1 MLGLASTLPVTAH
14 AQNVG
19 GAYCPDRVFQ
29 QPAIGVSISVQV
41 GESVANDCIMQW
53 IPEQRQRV
61 EKCSD
66 TATVR
71 VTNSAVS
78 LENIRANI
86 ASDFTVPAL
95 AAFNPRVLVGLF
107 DGENDLHGAYPVLG
121 EPRAGRAVPA
131 STTTFYNLKANT
143 RYAAT
148 IYVSHLPIRG
158 FDERHRFRLARSC
171 FETAAAN

>member
-1 MLGLASTLPVTAH
+1 MALALPATVK

-19 GAYCPDRVFQ
+19 GAYCPDRTFQ
-29 QPAIGVSISVQV
+29 KLAVGVSVSVEV
-41 GESVANDCIMQW
+41 GESVANDCIMEW
-53 IPEQRQRV
+53 IPEQRQTM

-66 TATVR
+66 TATVK

-78 LENIRANI
+78 LENIRANT
-86 ASDFTVPAL
+86 ASGFTLPAL
-95 AAFNPRVLVGLF
+95 AAFNPRVVVGLF

-158 FDERHRFRLARSC
+158 QDERYRFTLARSC